1 MVDVRR
7 VKLPGVGVLH
17 TFVTDDGG
25 KVGVITHRS
34 GHSDLISFA
43 DSDDGDSS
51 KVSLRLDE
59 DEAHTLAELLGGTRI
74 TESLSS
80 LDQIPGLSIDW
91 FTVDYEDHIAGQEL
105 GNLASRGVVGL
116 TVVAVVRGESA
127 NPAPADDFKVF
138 PVTRSWSPAPP
149 RRWPRRSLS
158 TAPAPCPPRLPP
170 RLPREGRACTSV
182 KNFSFSGFCSSSRT
196 FSVASES

>member
-25 KVGVITHRS
+25 KCGVITHRS
-34 GHSDLISFA
+34 GHSDLITFA
-43 DSDDGDSS
+43 DEEDGSDAN
-51 KVSLRLDE
+51 KVSLRLSE

-74 TESLSS
+74 TESLDK
-80 LDQIPGLSIDW
+80 LEQIPGLSIDW
-91 FTVDYEDHIAGQEL
+91 FTVDYDDHIAGKAL
-105 GNLASRGVVGL
+105 GNPAARGVVGL

-138 PVTRSWSPAPP
+138 PGDTLVVAGSPEKVAKAFNFYRTGEIAKPKTAVESPP
-149 RRWPRRSLS
+149 
-158 TAPAPCPPRLPP
+158 
-170 RLPREGRACTSV
+170 G
-182 KNFSFSGFCSSSRT
+182 G
-196 FSVASES
+196 

>member
-34 GHSDLISFA
+34 GHSDLITF
-43 DSDDGDSS
+43 SDEDGGSDAT

-59 DEAHTLAELLGGTRI
+59 DEAHTLAELLGGTQI
-74 TESLSS
+74 TESLTK
-80 LDQIPGLSIDW
+80 LDAIPGLTIDW
-91 FTVDYEDHIAGQEL
+91 FTVDYEDHIAGKKL

-127 NPAPADDFKVF
+127 NPAPSDDFTVF
-138 PVTRSWSPAPP
+138 PGDTLVVAGSPEKVAKAFAFYRSGEVRKVPAD
-149 RRWPRRSLS
+149 
-158 TAPAPCPPRLPP
+158 PA
-170 RLPREGRACTSV
+170 
-182 KNFSFSGFCSSSRT
+182 SGG
-196 FSVASES
+196 

>member
-7 VKLPGVGVLH
+7 VKLPGVGMLH

-34 GHSDLISFA
+34 GHSDLVTFA
-43 DSDDGDSS
+43 DAEDGDAR

-74 TESLSS
+74 TESLSG

-91 FTVDYEDHIAGQEL
+91 YHVDYDDHIAGQPL
-105 GNLASRGVVGL
+105 GSMTSRGLAGL

-127 NPAPADDFKVF
+127 NPAPDEDFKVF
-138 PVTRSWSPAPP
+138 PGDTLVVAGAPEKVAKAFQFYRTGEMRAKTDAAQQSSPP
-149 RRWPRRSLS
+149 
-158 TAPAPCPPRLPP
+158 
-170 RLPREGRACTSV
+170 G
-182 KNFSFSGFCSSSRT
+182 G
-196 FSVASES
+196 

>member
-34 GHSDLISFA
+34 GASDLISFA
-43 DSDDGDSS
+43 DAEDGGDAH

-74 TESLSS
+74 TESLSG

-91 FTVDYEDHIAGQEL
+91 FHVDYDHHIAGQPL
-105 GNLASRGVVGL
+105 GSMTERGLPGV
-116 TVVAVVRGESA
+116 TVVAVVRGDSA
-127 NPAPADDFKVF
+127 NPGPDSDFRVF
-138 PVTRSWSPAPP
+138 PGDTLVVAGAPEKVAKAFQFYRTGEFRPRSSDAPP
-149 RRWPRRSLS
+149 
-158 TAPAPCPPRLPP
+158 
-170 RLPREGRACTSV
+170 G
-182 KNFSFSGFCSSSRT
+182 G
-196 FSVASES
+196 

>member
-34 GHSDLISFA
+34 GHSDLITFA
-43 DSDDGDSS
+43 DAGDGSDAS

-59 DEAHTLAELLGGTRI
+59 DEAHTLAELLGGTKI
-74 TESLSS
+74 TEGISN
-80 LDQIPGLSIDW
+80 LDAIPGLSIDW
-91 FTVDYEDHIAGQEL
+91 FTVDYEDHIAGQQL

-116 TVVAVVRGESA
+116 TVVAVVRGESD

-138 PVTRSWSPAPP
+138 PGDTLVVAGSPEKVAKAFAFYRPGEFKAKTPVDSPP
-149 RRWPRRSLS
+149 
-158 TAPAPCPPRLPP
+158 
-170 RLPREGRACTSV
+170 G
-182 KNFSFSGFCSSSRT
+182 G
-196 FSVASES
+196 

>member
-34 GHSDLISFA
+34 GHSDLVTFA
-43 DSDDGDSS
+43 DAEDGDAR

-74 TESLSS
+74 TESLSGM
-80 LDQIPGLSIDW
+80 DQIPGLSIDW
-91 FTVDYEDHIAGQEL
+91 FPVDYDHHIAGQQL
-105 GNLASRGVVGL
+105 GSLTAKGLPGVTMAG
-116 TVVAVVRGESA
+116 SA
-127 NPAPADDFKVF
+127 
-138 PVTRSWSPAPP
+138 
-149 RRWPRRSLS
+149 
-158 TAPAPCPPRLPP
+158 
-170 RLPREGRACTSV
+170 
-182 KNFSFSGFCSSSRT
+182 
-196 FSVASES
+196 

>member
-34 GHSDLISFA
+34 GHSDLITFA
-43 DSDDGDSS
+43 DSDKVSDSS

-59 DEAHTLAELLGGTRI
+59 DEAHTLAELLGGTKI
-74 TESLSS
+74 TEGISN
-80 LDQIPGLSIDW
+80 LDSIPGLSIDW
-91 FTVDYEDHIAGQEL
+91 FTVDYDDHIAGQLL
-105 GNLASRGVVGL
+105 GDLASRGIVGL

-138 PVTRSWSPAPP
+138 PGDTLVVAGSPEKVAKAFAFYRTGVLMAKAPTESP
-149 RRWPRRSLS
+149 
-158 TAPAPCPPRLPP
+158 
-170 RLPREGRACTSV
+170 
-182 KNFSFSGFCSSSRT
+182 SGG
-196 FSVASES
+196 

>member
-25 KVGVITHRS
+25 KIGVITHRS
-34 GHSDLISFA
+34 GHSDLISFSDAEDGA
-43 DSDDGDSS
+43 DVK

-74 TESLSS
+74 TESLSR

-91 FTVDYEDHIAGQEL
+91 FSVDYDDAIAGQKL
-105 GNLASRGVVGL
+105 GKLAGSGVVGL
-116 TVVAVVRGESA
+116 TVVAVVRGEQA
-127 NPAPADDFKVF
+127 NPAPADDFTVF
-138 PVTRSWSPAPP
+138 PGDTLVVAGSPEKVAKAFAWLRTGELKRVSAESPP
-149 RRWPRRSLS
+149 
-158 TAPAPCPPRLPP
+158 
-170 RLPREGRACTSV
+170 G
-182 KNFSFSGFCSSSRT
+182 G
-196 FSVASES
+196 

>member
-1 MVDVRR
+1 MDVRR

-25 KVGVITHRS
+25 KLGVITHRS
-34 GHSDLISFA
+34 GHSDLIAF
-43 DSDDGDSS
+43 SDAEGGPNAS

-80 LDQIPGLSIDW
+80 LESIPGLSIDW
-91 FTVDYEDHIAGQEL
+91 FTVDYEDHIAGQKL

-127 NPAPADDFKVF
+127 NPAPSDDFTVF
-138 PVTRSWSPAPP
+138 PGDTLVVAGSPEKVAKAFTFYRTGELKQKAAADSP
-149 RRWPRRSLS
+149 
-158 TAPAPCPPRLPP
+158 
-170 RLPREGRACTSV
+170 
-182 KNFSFSGFCSSSRT
+182 SGG
-196 FSVASES
+196 

>member
-34 GHSDLISFA
+34 GHSDLITFA
-43 DSDDGDSS
+43 DAEDGGDSS

-74 TESLSS
+74 TEALSS

-91 FTVDYEDHIAGQEL
+91 FSVDYDDYIAGQPL
-105 GNLASRGVVGL
+105 GDLGARGVVGL
-116 TVVAVVRGESA
+116 TVVAVVRSGSA
-127 NPAPADDFKVF
+127 SPAPSDDFKVF
-138 PVTRSWSPAPP
+138 PGDTLVVAGSPEKVAKAFAFYRTGEMKSKATVDAPP
-149 RRWPRRSLS
+149 
-158 TAPAPCPPRLPP
+158 
-170 RLPREGRACTSV
+170 GI
-182 KNFSFSGFCSSSRT
+182 
-196 FSVASES
+196 

>member
-43 DSDDGDSS
+43 DAEDGDAR

-74 TESLSS
+74 TESLSG

-91 FTVDYEDHIAGQEL
+91 FHVDYDDHMAGQPL
-105 GNLASRGVVGL
+105 GNLTTRGLAGV

-127 NPAPADDFKVF
+127 NPAPDEDFKVF
-138 PVTRSWSPAPP
+138 PGDTLVVAGAPEKVAKAFQFYRTGEIRPKADAQSAPP
-149 RRWPRRSLS
+149 
-158 TAPAPCPPRLPP
+158 
-170 RLPREGRACTSV
+170 G
-182 KNFSFSGFCSSSRT
+182 G
-196 FSVASES
+196 